1 MVGISVI
8 QQRHEGV
15 VFTGFTV
22 PEKVVF
28 KVSEPISLSTV
39 LIILKCAVEKD

>member
-1 MVGISVI
+1 MVVI
-8 QQRHEGV
+8 QQRHERV
-15 VFTGFTV
+15 VFTV

-39 LIILKCAVEKD
+39 LMVLKCAVEKD